1 VSILYVHKVVF
12 SSIKC
17 IITHQKKKIFVL
29 IRSELGDVKNG
40 AGFVDLLERFI
51 WKKEESEIWG
61 AIPLCLM

>member
-1 VSILYVHKVVF
+1 M
-12 SSIKC
+12 
-17 IITHQKKKIFVL
+17 L